1 MSKST
6 KLKGTDGHPIW
17 NGQGCGE
24 GFTYKS
30 LLEEHIRVH
39 HLGLPKKPG
48 RMPRRIKNE
57 NKIKPRPAVG
67 LLGFNGAD
75 DETVHAVECLAC
87 DCEEIFLCD
96 EDMEVHC
103 ATQHGM
109 AESEITD
116 ALREREALTG
126 GTFWVGGIDPKLER
140 GQRFMDEE
148 QEWFDDQE
156 QMMVRHG
163 APIDAVDAILVD
175 PELI

>member
-1 MSKST
+1 
-6 KLKGTDGHPIW
+6 
-17 NGQGCGE
+17 
-24 GFTYKS
+24 
-30 LLEEHIRVH
+30 
-39 HLGLPKKPG
+39 
-48 RMPRRIKNE
+48 
-57 NKIKPRPAVG
+57 
-67 LLGFNGAD
+67 
-75 DETVHAVECLAC
+75 
-87 DCEEIFLCD
+87 
-96 EDMEVHC
+96 
-103 ATQHGM
+103 M